1 VIQAGLGEVKTSFDD
16 RGLRIWR
23 DTEYASPNYYR
34 TVLEDEDNGL
44 VLAEMSASMSRP
56 HRSRNTV
63 NPQPTLWVLMMML
76 MDRLT
81 GRSYEV
87 HVYARFVL
95 PLSSHCYP
103 GFSTQRDHVGR

>member
-44 VLAEMSASMSRP
+44 VLAELSASMSRLL
-56 HRSRNTV
+56 
-63 NPQPTLWVLMMML
+63 QA
-76 MDRLT
+76 
-81 GRSYEV
+81 GRHCHPELV
-87 HVYARFVL
+87 HW
-95 PLSSHCYP
+95 
-103 GFSTQRDHVGR
+103 